1 VEGGEGDETAP
12 HKRQIFKKKKMLI
25 KPPKRAPI
33 GNFFFESLEPHPLQ
47 DFEKNLSNP
56 PLWIFNPC
64 ASMLEMSFNYSTIA
78 SNEHK
83 SRMTKNI
90 DPIIFGNFKNLLSL
104 ILSVNQSF
112 KTYKI

>member
-1 VEGGEGDETAP
+1 MQYTQNKGTTVA
-12 HKRQIFKKKKMLI
+12 IFS
-25 KPPKRAPI
+25 
-33 GNFFFESLEPHPLQ
+33 ESLEPPPLQ

-64 ASMLEMSFNYSTIA
+64 ASVLEMSFNYSTIA

-90 DPIIFGNFKNLLSL
+90 DPNNFWQFQKFAFPNTQCRSKFKNL
-104 ILSVNQSF
+104 
-112 KTYKI
+112 